1 MKPLPVCLLLLA
13 ALCPGGAGALA
24 AEPPPAFAESPLE
37 PPALKLRLSS
47 LPAPA
52 PCLPAEMHGPA
63 VKPQTQ
69 AAAQALVA
77 ARTQE
82 LGAEARETLHA
93 RRLLAKTTAALSHEA
108 VAAAQLQELLP
119 VMTRVFGA
127 EQRETLACQTDLVA
141 ALVAIGRYTQAEK
154 QSRSLITTATRVL
167 GAEDRLTLKAHRVLA
182 RALIEQRKIAE
193 AVNEARLA
201 YDTSR
206 RVLGPEDR
214 GTLQAAVVLLL
225 ATTFEPAAIT
235 DTTPQPEQLL
245 PLLQR
250 VLGAEHR
257 ATLACQAEA
266 SLHAC
271 GDSGPTAE
279 TEEQLRCALSAQTR
293 VLGADDLD
301 TLRTH
306 LYLAA
311 TLDELEESPQ
321 AEAEIR
327 QMLGACERALAPED
341 AAALL
346 SGQTCLTK
354 ILLREEKYPEAEEAA
369 RKWIATATRVLGP
382 EDIETVRARLRLA
395 GILEKLDR
403 YPAAAQERRAA
414 LTILEHTQGPEAAET
429 LLACHNLA
437 YCLWE
442 QKKPRQALPCA
453 RRALAGRL
461 KTLGPEATETDNT
474 QRLVNM
480 LTYLVD
486 PHSLLTGTGGESGGG
501 SASAKNTTHDHP
513 VVMVNGGIIM
523 DSDVQEQLKTREQAL
538 PSAHP
543 SEPKAAEK
551 QIARARLE
559 ALDQLIDRQLLLS
572 EFINVGGVLKQ
583 EFVDEDISTTIQDSF
598 HGSREAFL
606 AGLAKNGLSYA
617 EYHHRRARLIME
629 LVMRQRLAGK
639 VSPDETDVREYFDQ
653 NKHRWTDPGRVKMHT
668 LTIAKYTGESG
679 PDHTPEAMRHLAGS
693 LREKIAHGA
702 DMAALARTHSQD
714 SHADEGGDWGWM
726 QLSDLTQDLCTAL
739 AGMKPGGLSPVIELE
754 SSFII
759 LRVDDRQPGT
769 PPAFDHYQK
778 EAKQLL
784 EQELK
789 DKRVKERLQILR
801 SRSQIQFLEPV

>member
-1 MKPLPVCLLLLA
+1 MKPLPVCLLLLS
-13 ALCPGGAGALA
+13 ALSSGGAGALA
-24 AEPPPAFAESPLE
+24 AGPPPTCAEPPLE
-37 PPALKLRLSS
+37 PQALQLRLPT

-52 PCLPAEMHGPA
+52 PCLPAEKHGPA
-63 VKPQTQ
+63 VKAQSE
-69 AAAQALVA
+69 AAALAP

-82 LGAEARETLHA
+82 LGAEARETLRA
-93 RRLLAKTTAALSHEA
+93 RRLLAKTTANLSHEA
-108 VAAAQLQELLP
+108 VAAVQLQELLP

-141 ALVAIGRYTQAEK
+141 AHVAIGRYTEAEK
-154 QSRSLITTATRVL
+154 QSRSLIATATRVL

-193 AVNEARLA
+193 AVKEARLA

-225 ATTFEPAAIT
+225 ATTYEPSAIT

-257 ATLACQAEA
+257 ATLACQAEV

-271 GDSGPTAE
+271 GENGPTTE
-279 TEEQLRCALSAQTR
+279 TEEQLRCALSEQTR
-293 VLGADDLD
+293 VLGAEDLD

-382 EDIETVRARLRLA
+382 EDLETVRARLRLA

-414 LTILEHTQGPEAAET
+414 LTLLEHTQGPDAAET

-442 QKKPRQALPCA
+442 QKQPRQALPYA

-461 KTLGPEATETDNT
+461 KTLGPDATETDNT
-474 QRLVNM
+474 RRLVNM
-480 LTYLVD
+480 LTYLVA
-486 PHSLLTGTGGESGGG
+486 PHSLLTGSGGAGGGG
-501 SASAKNTTHDHP
+501 SSPVKNKPHDHP
-513 VVMVNGGIIM
+513 IVMVNGGIIM
-523 DSDVQEQLKTREQAL
+523 ASDVQEQMETQAQATR
-538 PSAHP
+538 SAP
-543 SEPKAAEK
+543 PTAPKAAE
-551 QIARARLE
+551 QAIAKARLQ

-583 EFVDEDISTTIQDSF
+583 EFVEEDIRATIQDSF

-617 EYHHRRARLIME
+617 EYHHRRAQLIME
-629 LVMRQRLAGK
+629 LVMRQRLAGR
-639 VSPDETDVREYFDQ
+639 VSPDEIDVREYFDQ
-653 NKHRWTDPGRVKMHT
+653 NKQRWTDPGRVKMHT
-668 LTIAKYTGESG
+668 LTIPKYTGGSG
-679 PDHTPEAMRHLAGS
+679 PDRSPEAMRRLAGS
-693 LREKIAHGA
+693 LREKIATGA
-702 DMAALARTHSQD
+702 DMAALARKQSRD
-714 SHADEGGDWGWM
+714 SHADEGGAWGWM
-726 QLSDLTQDLCTAL
+726 QLSELSEDLRTAL
-739 AGMKPGGLSPVIELE
+739 AGMKPGDLSPVIELE

-759 LRVDDRQPGT
+759 LRVDDRQPGA
-769 PPAFDHYQK
+769 PPAFDHCQK
-778 EAKQLL
+778 EARQLL

-789 DKRVKERLQILR
+789 DKHVKERLQLLR
-801 SRSQIQFLEPV
+801 SRSKIQFLEPV